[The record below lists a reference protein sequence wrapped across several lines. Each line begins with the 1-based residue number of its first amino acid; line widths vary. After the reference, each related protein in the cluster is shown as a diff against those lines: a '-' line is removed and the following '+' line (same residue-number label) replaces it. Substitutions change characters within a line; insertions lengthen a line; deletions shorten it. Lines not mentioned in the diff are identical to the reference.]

1 MRFSSLLI
9 RGKELLFVTLSMYDK
24 YKNYVDKR
32 AATMI
37 GSGNIGAFTS
47 PLATLA
53 VIVSSVKLKY
63 FAMFDVF
70 VTVLNSRQ
78 TYFSDKH

>member
-1 MRFSSLLI
+1 
-9 RGKELLFVTLSMYDK
+9 MYDK

-63 FAMFDVF
+63 FAKFVVF

>member
-63 FAMFDVF
+63 FAKFVVF

>member
-47 PLATLA
+47 PLASLA

-63 FAMFDVF
+63 FAKFVVF